1 MRVSQS
7 LTHLRSYPPKT
18 AIVVNVITSNTV
30 TVCTACPPP
39 DDNVSRPI
47 PALPTPTPL
56 IVSSQPTASR
66 RELPHHAAE
75 CPENRSIEY

>member
-30 TVCTACPPP
+30 TVCTACPSP
-39 DDNVSRPI
+39 DDNVSRPN
-47 PALPTPTPL
+47 PGFPTPL
-56 IVSSQPTASR
+56 IVSSQPTASK

-75 CPENRSIEY
+75 CPENKSIKY